1 MSEAARAGSE
11 TDAQAVSLLTG
22 VRVLSIEH
30 YGAGPYGSQL
40 LAELGAEVVKV
51 ENGAAGG
58 DYSRSVGPYLLGDGD
73 SQFHQSFGRGKKS
86 VDLDLKTGAGR
97 ARFER
102 MVVDADAVANN
113 LRGDQPEK
121 LKIRYADLADLKP
134 SIVCA
139 HLSAYGRD
147 NSRASWPGYDYLMQ
161 AECGYLDLTGEPGG
175 PPARF
180 GLSMVDYM
188 TGSLMALGLVSAVL
202 RARQTGQGCDVD
214 VALFDTALHQLS
226 YPAVWYLN
234 EGLRT
239 ERLTRSSHP
248 SVVPSQLL
256 RTSDGWLFVMCQTPK
271 FWQLFCNAIERPDLL
286 ADERFVTPAGRLA
299 EREALQESIEE
310 TLGGA
315 STRHWFELLSG
326 RVPVARVN
334 DIGQALDNPFVEE
347 VGMTNSV
354 EYPHRQGG
362 LRMLSSPF
370 RVDGAR
376 APDRRGPLLG
386 EHDEEFP

>member
-1 MSEAARAGSE
+1 M
-11 TDAQAVSLLTG
+11 TLLTD
-22 VRVLSIEH
+22 VKVLSIEH
-30 YGAGPYGSQL
+30 YGAGPYGTQL

-51 ENGAAGG
+51 ENGATGG
-58 DYSRSVGPYLLGDGD
+58 DYSRSVGPHKLGEGD

-86 VDLDLKTGAGR
+86 VDLDLKSGEGR

-102 MVVDADAVANN
+102 MVADADAVANN

-121 LKIRYADLADLKP
+121 LKIRYADLAPIKP

-139 HLSAYGRD
+139 QLSAYGRD

-161 AECGYLDLTGEPGG
+161 AECGFLSLTGEPGG
-175 PPARF
+175 APARF

-188 TGSLMALGLVSAVL
+188 TGSLMALSLVSAVM
-202 RARQTGQGCDVD
+202 RAGRTGQGCDVD
-214 VALFDTALHQLS
+214 VSLFDTALHQLS
-226 YPAVWYLN
+226 YPALWYLN
-234 EGLRT
+234 EGMRT

-248 SVVPSQLL
+248 SVVPSQLF
-256 RTSDGWLFVMCQTPK
+256 RTGDGWLFVMCQTPK
-271 FWQLFCNAIERPDLL
+271 FWQLFCAAIERHDLV

-299 EREALQESIEE
+299 EREALQQAIEE
-310 TLGGA
+310 TLGSE
-315 STRHWFELLSG
+315 STRHWFERLSG
-326 RVPVARVN
+326 QVPVAEVN

-347 VGMTNSV
+347 VGMVNSV
-354 EYPHRQGG
+354 EYPQRQGG

-376 APDRRGPLLG
+376 APNRRGPLLG
-386 EHDEEFP
+386 EHDEEFT

>member
-1 MSEAARAGSE
+1 MTEQAAIGP
-11 TDAQAVSLLTG
+11 LTG

-30 YGAGPYGSQL
+30 YGAGPYGTQL
-40 LAELGAEVVKV
+40 LAELGADVVKV
-51 ENGAAGG
+51 ENGATGG
-58 DYSRSVGPYLLGDGD
+58 DYSRSVGPYPLGDDD
-73 SQFHQSFGRGKKS
+73 SQFHQSFARGKKS
-86 VDLDLKTGAGR
+86 VNVDLKSTEGR

-102 MVVDADAVANN
+102 MLADADAVANN

-121 LKIRYADLADLKP
+121 LRIRYEDLAPVKP

-161 AECGYLDLTGEPGG
+161 AECGYLSLTGEPGG

-180 GLSMVDYM
+180 GLSVVDYM

-202 RARQTGQGCDVD
+202 RARETGRGCDID
-214 VALFDTALHQLS
+214 VTLFETALHQLS

-248 SVVPSQLL
+248 SVVPSQLF
-256 RTSDGWLFVMCQTPK
+256 RTGDGWLFVMCQTPK
-271 FWQLFCNAIERPDLL
+271 FWGLFCEAIDRPELL
-286 ADERFVTPAGRLA
+286 ADERFSTPADRLA
-299 EREALQESIEE
+299 NRETLQEAIEE
-310 TLGGA
+310 TLGGD
-315 STRHWFELLSG
+315 STAHWLELLSG
-326 RVPVARVN
+326 QVPVARVN

-354 EYPHRQGG
+354 EYPGREGG